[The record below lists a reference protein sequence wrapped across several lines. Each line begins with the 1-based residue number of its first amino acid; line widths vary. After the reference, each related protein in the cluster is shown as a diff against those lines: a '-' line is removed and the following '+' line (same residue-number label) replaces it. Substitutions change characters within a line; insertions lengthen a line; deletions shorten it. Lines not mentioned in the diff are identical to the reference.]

1 MTDARTLL
9 ALAGVLYGAGFGVS
23 LFGMR
28 GERPGWR
35 RAGAFLLW
43 VGFALQSAGLYV
55 RGLERNELPV
65 SNVFEML
72 HVLAWGVVAVDILLR
87 LATSVRLPDALVS
100 GLAALFA
107 GVAFVRP
114 GWDGAASGAFAGNP
128 WVGFHVG
135 AIVLG
140 FSFFAALAV
149 NSLAYLAQHHALSS
163 HRPGLMSGMLPPLR
177 QLDRV
182 GGQLLG
188 VGLGLLTLA
197 LAVGFAGL
205 SHEGAESSSFKLIV
219 AASVWVG
226 YTAVFSLRR
235 LEKIGGRGFARACLA
250 LFLLAMFS
258 LWSANAVRKPAKV
271 VDAPAGESSGSPGGR
286 P

>member
-1 MTDARTLL
+1 ML
-9 ALAGVLYGAGFGVS
+9 ALAGALYGAGLGAS
-23 LFGMR
+23 LIGMR
-28 GERPGWR
+28 GTAPVWR
-35 RAGAFLLW
+35 RAGALLLW
-43 VGFALQSAGLYV
+43 IGFAMQSAGLYA

-72 HVLAWGVVAVDILLR
+72 HVLAWGVVTVDILLR
-87 LATSVRLPDALVS
+87 LATRVRLPDALIA
-100 GLAALFA
+100 GLSALFA
-107 GVAFVRP
+107 GVAFARC
-114 GWDGAASGAFAGNP
+114 GWDGAPSGAFVGNP

-149 NSLAYLAQHHALSS
+149 NSLAYLAQHRALSS

-197 LAVGFAGL
+197 LAVGLAGL
-205 SHEGAESSSFKLIV
+205 AQKGAESTSVKLIV
-219 AASVWVG
+219 AASVWAG
-226 YTAVFSLRR
+226 YTAVFMLRR
-235 LEKIGGRGFARACLA
+235 MEKLGGRGFARACLA
-250 LFLLAMFS
+250 LFLLALLS
-258 LWSANAVRKPAKV
+258 LWPANAVRKPVKV
-271 VDAPAGESSGSPGGR
+271 TDAPAGESSGSAGGR